1 MQARDVAATEVETA
15 SLDTIT
21 RGNRRFWLS
30 STTPLTFHLLEG
42 LPSARR
48 WT

>member
-1 MQARDVAATEVETA
+1 MQAGDIAATEAETT
-15 SLDTIT
+15 SLDTTT
-21 RGNRRFWLS
+21 RGNHRFWLS